1 MNKKPAGD
9 VRTIFK
15 GALAKQVKTARD
27 DLFPDDIIIAC
38 VISSSLPLAL
48 APFIPYIYVV
58 SWVQMVREKVA
69 YVLHLH
75 IFPGQKVTFG

>member
-15 GALAKQVKTARD
+15 GALAKQVKTD
-27 DLFPDDIIIAC
+27 DLSPDDIIIAC

-48 APFIPYIYVV
+48 APYIPYIYVV
-58 SWVQMVREKVA
+58 SWVQQVQEKLA
-69 YVLHLH
+69 YVLH
-75 IFPGQKVTFG
+75 IFQKVTLG